1 MVIYCFFYYVYYM
14 VKQQKYIKLINV
26 RNSIIGLSCLSSF
39 FLGGFITRRIDDEKI
54 TISVLRE
61 AQKIIGLTFTDA
73 EADSML
79 ETLEGRRK
87 NYAELR
93 KLNIP
98 NSVVPSLNFNPLPVG
113 YQFPDKVN
121 GFKFSPAPKVKFSG
135 NKDELAFSTITQ
147 LAELIKSRQ
156 ISSVELTQYF
166 IGRLKKYDPILLYT
180 VTITEERAIAQ
191 ARKADLEIAAG
202 NYRGV
207 LHGIPFGAKDL
218 LATKDY
224 KTTWGSV
231 PYKDQVIDAD
241 ATVITTLEKAGAVLI
256 AKMTLGELAQGDVW
270 FGGKTKNPWDI
281 KRGSSGSSAGSAS
294 AVAAGCLPFAI
305 GSETYG
311 SIVSPSGENGTTG
324 LRPTFGRI
332 SKYGAMALSWS
343 MDKLGPIARNVE
355 DCAIVFNTIMG
366 PDGKDLSVI
375 TAPFNYSSPTIG
387 NLKGV
392 RIGVIKS
399 EFLRRNANSAND
411 SLTLVKLADL
421 GAELIPIEL
430 PVLPYAEMAI
440 ILSAEAG
447 AAFDELTL
455 TNREDLMVLQG
466 KSARP
471 NALRAS
477 RFIPAVEYI
486 QANRVRTLLI
496 EQLNE
501 KMKSIDV
508 FIAPAFGPNL
518 RVTNLSGH
526 PCVVLPNGFRNGLP
540 GTITFTGQLFGE
552 GRLLQIAR
560 IYQKATGFNDL
571 HPALNF

>member
-1 MVIYCFFYYVYYM
+1 M
-14 VKQQKYIKLINV
+14 VKQQKYIKLINI

-39 FLGGFITRRIDDEKI
+39 FLGGFITRQMDDDKI
-54 TISVLRE
+54 TIAVVRE

-79 ETLEGRRK
+79 ATLEGRRK

-93 KLNIP
+93 KLNMP
-98 NSVVPSLNFNPLPVG
+98 NSVAPSLNFNPLPAG
-113 YQFPDKVN
+113 YQFPDQAN
-121 GFKFSPAPKVKFSG
+121 GFVLSPVTSVKLNG
-135 NKDELAFSTITQ
+135 NKDELAFCTIPQ
-147 LAELIKSRQ
+147 LAELVRTRQ
-156 ISSVELTQYF
+156 MSSVELTQFF
-166 IGRLKKYDPILLYT
+166 IDRLKKFNPVLLHT
-180 VTITEERAIAQ
+180 VTITEQRAMAQ
-191 ARKADLEIAAG
+191 ARKADSEIAAG

-241 ATVITTLEKAGAVLI
+241 ATVITRLESAGAVLI

-270 FGGKTKNPWDI
+270 FGGKTRNPWDI

-294 AVAAGCLPFAI
+294 AVASGCLPFAI

-311 SIVSPSGENGTTG
+311 SIVSPSGECGTTG

-332 SKYGAMALSWS
+332 SKHGAMALSWS
-343 MDKLGPIARNVE
+343 MDKLGPIARTVE

-375 TAPFNYSSPTIG
+375 SAPFNYSSVTKG
-387 NLKGV
+387 SLKGV
-392 RIGVIKS
+392 RIGFIES
-399 EFLRRNANSAND
+399 EFMRRNVNSVND
-411 SLTLVKLADL
+411 SLTLIKLKEL
-421 GAELIPIEL
+421 GAELIPFEL
-430 PVLPYAEMAI
+430 PVLPYVEMSIA
-440 ILSAEAG
+440 LSAEAG

-455 TNREDLMVLQG
+455 TNREDLMVNQN

-486 QANRVRTLLI
+486 QANRARTLLI

-501 KMKSIDV
+501 KMKGIDV
-508 FIAPAFGPNL
+508 FIAPAFGLNL

-552 GRLLQIAR
+552 GKLLQIAR
-560 IYQKATGFNDL
+560 VYQNATGFNDV
-571 HPALNF
+571 HPPLNF

>member
-1 MVIYCFFYYVYYM
+1 MN
-14 VKQQKYIKLINV
+14 KKRNYIKLNRL
-26 RNSIIGLSCLSSF
+26 RNSIIGLSCVSSF
-39 FLGGFITRRIDDEKI
+39 FLGGFISRQVDEQKI
-54 TISVLRE
+54 TIAMVKN
-61 AQKIIGLTFTDA
+61 AQKIIGLEFTDA

-79 ETLEGRRK
+79 ETLETRRK
-87 NYAELR
+87 NYGELR
-93 KLNIP
+93 KLKMP
-98 NSVVPSLNFNPLPVG
+98 NAVAPALNFNPLPAG
-113 YQFPDKVN
+113 YEFPDKIS
-121 GFKFSPAPKVKFSG
+121 GFKTAVPSTFKLEGK
-135 NKDELAFSTITQ
+135 NDELAYKTIPQ
-147 LAELIKSRQ
+147 LAHLIRTKQ
-156 ISSVELTQYF
+156 ISSVELTQFF
-166 IGRLKKYDPILLYT
+166 IDRLRKYDPILEHT
-180 VTITEERAIAQ
+180 ITITEMRAMTQ
-191 ARKADLEIAAG
+191 ARKVDAEIAAG
-202 NYRGV
+202 KYRGV

-231 PYKDQVIDAD
+231 PYKDQTIETD
-241 ATVITTLEKAGAVLI
+241 ATVITFLEKAGAVLI

-311 SIVSPSGENGTTG
+311 SIVSPSAECGTTG

-355 DCAIVFNTIMG
+355 DCAIVFKTIHG

-375 TAPFNYSSPTIG
+375 PAPFNYSSGGSGT
-387 NLKGV
+387 LKGV
-392 RIGVIKS
+392 RIGYIKS
-399 EFLRRNANSAND
+399 EFSRKSANSLND
-411 SLTLVKLADL
+411 SLTLVKLTEL
-421 GAELIPIEL
+421 GAILVPFEMPA
-430 PVLPYAEMAI
+430 LPYVEMSIA
-440 ILSAEAG
+440 LSAEAG

-455 TNREDLMVLQG
+455 TNREDMMVNQNKG
-466 KSARP
+466 ARP

-486 QANRVRTLLI
+486 QANRARTLLI
-496 EQLNE
+496 EQLNQ
-501 KMKSIDV
+501 KMKDFDA
-508 FIAPAFGPNL
+508 FIAPAFGLNL

-540 GTITFTGQLFGE
+540 GSITFTGQLFGE
-552 GRLLQIAR
+552 GKLLQIAR
-560 IYQKATGFNDL
+560 AYQIATGFNDK
-571 HPALNF
+571 HPELNF

>member
-1 MVIYCFFYYVYYM
+1 MI
-14 VKQQKYIKLINV
+14 KQRKYIKLINI
-26 RNSIIGLSCLSSF
+26 RNSIISLSCISSF
-39 FLGGFITRRIDDEKI
+39 FLGGFIAREIDEDKI
-54 TISVLRE
+54 TISMIKS
-61 AQKIIGLTFTDA
+61 AQKIIGLDFTDA

-79 ETLEGRRK
+79 ETLETRRK
-87 NYAELR
+87 NYSELR
-93 KLNIP
+93 KLNMP

-113 YQFPDKVN
+113 YQFPDKTN
-121 GFKFSPAPKVKFSG
+121 GFKISSSPNIKFSG
-135 NKDELAFSTITQ
+135 NRDVLAFSTIAQ
-147 LAELIKSRQ
+147 LAELIRTKQ

-166 IGRLKKYDPILLYT
+166 IARLRKYDPILQHT
-180 VTITEERAIAQ
+180 IVITEQRAMVQ
-191 ARKADLEIAAG
+191 ARIADSEIAAG
-202 NYRGV
+202 NYRGI

-231 PYKDQVIDAD
+231 PYKDQMINTD
-241 ATVITTLEKAGAVLI
+241 ATVITRLEQAGAVLI

-294 AVAAGCLPFAI
+294 AVSSGCLPFAI

-311 SIVSPSGENGTTG
+311 SIVSPSGECGTTG

-375 TAPFNYSSPTIG
+375 PAPFNYSSSTAG
-387 NLKGV
+387 SLKGV
-392 RIGVIKS
+392 RIGYIKS
-399 EFLRRNANSAND
+399 EFMRKGANSVND
-411 SLTLVKLADL
+411 SLTLVKLKEL
-421 GAELIPIEL
+421 GAELIPFEL
-430 PVLPYAEMAI
+430 PVLPYVEMSIA
-440 ILSAEAG
+440 LSAEAG

-455 TNREDLMVLQG
+455 TNREDLMVNQNKG
-466 KSARP
+466 ARP

-486 QANRVRTLLI
+486 QANRARTLLI

-501 KMKSIDV
+501 KMKAVDI
-508 FIAPAFGPNL
+508 FIAPAFGLNL

-526 PCVVLPNGFRNGLP
+526 PCVVLPNGFKNGLP
-540 GTITFTGQLFGE
+540 GSITFTGQLFGE
-552 GRLLQIAR
+552 GKLMQIAR
-560 IYQKATGFNDL
+560 TYQIATRFNDQ
-571 HPALNF
+571 HPALTF

>member
-1 MVIYCFFYYVYYM
+1 MI
-14 VKQQKYIKLINV
+14 KQKKNIKLINL
-26 RNSIIGLSCLSSF
+26 RNSIVGLSCVASF
-39 FLGGFITRRIDDEKI
+39 FLGGFISRQIDEEKL
-54 TISVLRE
+54 TISVIKE
-61 AQKIIGLTFTDA
+61 AEKIIGLDFTDA

-79 ETLEGRRK
+79 ETLESRRK
-87 NYAELR
+87 NYVELR
-93 KLNIP
+93 KLNMP

-113 YQFPDKVN
+113 YQFPDKEN
-121 GFKFSPAPKVKFSG
+121 GFRLSKAPRSKFSG
-135 NKDELAFSTITQ
+135 NKDELAFSSISQ
-147 LAELIKSRQ
+147 LAELIRSKQ

-166 IGRLKKYDPILLYT
+166 INRLKKYDPFLLNT
-180 VTITEERAIAQ
+180 VTITEERAMAQ
-191 ARKADLEIAAG
+191 ARKADAEIAAG
-202 NYRGV
+202 KYRGV

-231 PYKDQVIDAD
+231 PYKDQVINTD
-241 ATVITTLEKAGAVLI
+241 ATVITRLEQAGAVMI

-270 FGGKTKNPWDI
+270 FGGKTRNPWDI

-294 AVAAGCLPFAI
+294 AVASGCMPFAI
-305 GSETYG
+305 GSETLG

-355 DCAIVFNTIMG
+355 DCAIVFNAIMG

-375 TAPFNYSSPTIG
+375 PAPFNYTSQTSG

-392 RIGVIKS
+392 RIGFIKS
-399 EFLRRNANSAND
+399 EFMRRSANSVND
-411 SLTLVKLADL
+411 SLTLIKLKEL
-421 GAELIPIEL
+421 GAELVPFEL
-430 PVLPYAEMAI
+430 PELPYAGMGI
-440 ILSAEAG
+440 VLSAEAG

-455 TNREDLMVLQG
+455 TNREDLMVLQN

-486 QANRVRTLLI
+486 QANRARTVLI

-501 KMKSIDV
+501 KMKGIDV
-508 FIAPAFGPNL
+508 FVAPAFGQNL

-526 PCVVLPNGFRNGLP
+526 PCVVLPNGFRDNLP

-552 GRLLQIAR
+552 GKLMQIAR
-560 IYQKATGFNDL
+560 TYQNATGFNMK
-571 HPALNF
+571 HPPMNF